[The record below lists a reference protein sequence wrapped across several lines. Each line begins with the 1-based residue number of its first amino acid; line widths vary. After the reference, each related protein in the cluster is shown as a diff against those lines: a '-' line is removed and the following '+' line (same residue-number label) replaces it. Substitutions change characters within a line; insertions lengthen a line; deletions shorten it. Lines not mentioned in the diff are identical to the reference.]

1 MGRALAAR
9 PHCAYSGGMSNTRL
23 SPEKWIDAGFSALSA
38 QGPQAL
44 AAEPLARQLGTT
56 KGSFY
61 WHFKDV
67 PAYRAALLRHW
78 HAQALAD
85 VVARLG
91 EDGSPDARL
100 RSFGHGILTNPNEAA
115 LRVWAQSD
123 SIVAASLAEVDAERF
138 TYLNHLLRQFDLR
151 NPAFAQAI
159 LAALIGLPQL
169 QAETDTTAAFDALV
183 DTIVA
188 LA

>member
-1 MGRALAAR
+1 MN
-9 PHCAYSGGMSNTRL
+9 STRL
-23 SPEKWIDAGFSALSA
+23 SPEKWIDAGFTALCA

-67 PAYRAALLRHW
+67 PAYHTALLRHW
-78 HAQALAD
+78 HSKALAD

-91 EDGSPDARL
+91 EEGPADIRL
-100 RSFGHGILTNPNEAA
+100 RNFGHGILADQTEAA
-115 LRVWAQSD
+115 LRVWALNNSM
-123 SIVAASLAEVDAERF
+123 VAASMAEVDAERSQ
-138 TYLNHLLRQFDLR
+138 YLNHLLRQFGLR
-151 NPAFAQAI
+151 NPAFGQAI
-159 LAALIGLPQL
+159 LGALIGLPHL
-169 QAETDTTAAFDALV
+169 QIETDTPDAFDALV

>member
-1 MGRALAAR
+1 
-9 PHCAYSGGMSNTRL
+9 MSSTRL
-23 SPEKWIDAGFSALSA
+23 SPEKWIDAGFAALST

-67 PAYRAALLRHW
+67 PTYHAALLRHW

-85 VVARLG
+85 VVERLG
-91 EDGSPDARL
+91 ETGPPDTRL
-100 RSFGHGILTNPNEAA
+100 RTFGHGILNTSSEAA
-115 LRVWAQSD
+115 LRVWAQND
-123 SIVAASLAEVDAERF
+123 SNVADSLAEVDAERF
-138 TYLNHLLRQFDLR
+138 TYLNHLLRQFGLR
-151 NPAFAQAI
+151 NPAFGQAI

-169 QAETDTTAAFDALV
+169 QDNVDTIAAFDALV

>member
-1 MGRALAAR
+1 MQRALP
-9 PHCAYSGGMSNTRL
+9 PHTPDGMSNSKL
-23 SPEKWIDAGFSALSA
+23 SPEKWIDAGFAALA
-38 QGPQAL
+38 ELGPQAL

-67 PAYRAALLRHW
+67 PAFHAALLRHW

-85 VVARLG
+85 VVTHLG
-91 EDGSPDARL
+91 DQGAPDARL
-100 RSFGHGILTNPNEAA
+100 RSFGHDILTNTNEAA
-115 LRVWAQSD
+115 VRLWAQSD
-123 SIVAASLAEVDAERF
+123 NIVAASLAEVDAERA

-151 NPAFAQAI
+151 NPAFGQSI

-169 QAETDTTAAFDALV
+169 QSQTDTTAAFDALV

>member
-1 MGRALAAR
+1 MRRAPPPLT
-9 PHCAYSGGMSNTRL
+9 PTGMSSTQL
-23 SPEKWIDAGFSALSA
+23 SPEKWIDAGFAALAA

-67 PAYRAALLRHW
+67 PAYHAALLRHW
-78 HAQALAD
+78 HAQALAE
-85 VVARLG
+85 VVERLG
-91 EDGSPDARL
+91 ESGPPDVRL
-100 RSFGHGILTNPNEAA
+100 LTFGHGILNNPNEAA
-115 LRVWAQSD
+115 LRAWAQSD
-123 SIVAASLAEVDAERF
+123 PIVAASLSEVDAERS
-138 TYLNHLLRQFDLR
+138 TYLNHLLRQFGLR
-151 NPAFAQAI
+151 NPAFGHAI
-159 LAALIGLPQL
+159 LATLIGLPHL
-169 QAETDTTAAFDALV
+169 QAEADTTAAFDALV

>member
-1 MGRALAAR
+1 
-9 PHCAYSGGMSNTRL
+9 MSNSKL
-23 SPEKWIDAGFSALSA
+23 SPEKWIDAGFAALA
-38 QGPQAL
+38 ELGPQAL

-67 PAYRAALLRHW
+67 PAFHAALLRHW

-85 VVARLG
+85 VVAHLG
-91 EDGSPDARL
+91 DQGAPDARL
-100 RSFGHGILTNPNEAA
+100 RSFGHGILTNTSEAA
-115 LRVWAQSD
+115 VRLWGQSD
-123 SIVAASLAEVDAERF
+123 SIVAASLAEVDAERA

-151 NPAFAQAI
+151 NPAFGQSI

-169 QAETDTTAAFDALV
+169 QSQTDTTAAFDALV